1 MHSPGTSPNT
11 AHLRPQARCTHIA
24 ETAGTIAPPGYDGS
38 QPHPNGHRE
47 RFAQA
52 IVEGKQT
59 KAAAIAAGY
68 AEKSAGNYG
77 RRLKKLP
84 DVIARIEFLR
94 AKALEKHEITAER
107 VAKAY
112 AELAFN
118 GMSKYLRFTD
128 DGEPYFDLAKC
139 TPEELDLLS
148 EVVVEKV
155 GSGNSAVTRTKIK
168 PHDRMQALDRII
180 EEPTSPGYR
189 IDDATMLRLAG

>member
-1 MHSPGTSPNT
+1 M
-11 AHLRPQARCTHIA
+11 A
-24 ETAGTIAPPGYDGS
+24 ETTSTIAPQGYDGS
-38 QPHPNGHRE
+38 YPHPNAHRE

-52 IVEGKQT
+52 IVEGKQG
-59 KAAAIAAGY
+59 KAAGLAAGFS
-68 AEKSAGNYG
+68 EKSAANYA
-77 RRLKKLP
+77 RRLKKMP
-84 DVIARIEFLR
+84 DVVARIEFLQN
-94 AKALEKHEITAER
+94 KALEKHEITAER
-107 VAKAY
+107 VAGAY

-180 EEPTSPGYR
+180 ERSTRLGCHARDAERLRSAPRYFSAGYR
-189 IDDATMLRLAG
+189 

>member
-1 MHSPGTSPNT
+1 MAETTSP
-11 AHLRPQARCTHIA
+11 
-24 ETAGTIAPPGYDGS
+24 IAPQGYDGS
-38 QPHPNGHRE
+38 YPHPNAHRE

-52 IVEGKQT
+52 IVEGKQG
-59 KAAAIAAGY
+59 KAAGLAAGFS
-68 AEKSAGNYG
+68 EKSAANYA
-77 RRLKKLP
+77 RRLKKMP
-84 DVIARIEFLR
+84 DVVARIEFLQN
-94 AKALEKHEITAER
+94 KALEKHEITAER
-107 VAKAY
+107 VAGAY